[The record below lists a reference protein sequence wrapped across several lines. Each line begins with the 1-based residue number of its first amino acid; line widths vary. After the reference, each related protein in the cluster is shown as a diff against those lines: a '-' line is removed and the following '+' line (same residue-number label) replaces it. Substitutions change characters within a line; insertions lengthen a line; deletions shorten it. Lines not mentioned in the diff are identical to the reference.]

1 MNLPALLNPESL
13 KPSLL
18 KKYVLRYPREYQRAM
33 KVTGRKEWITLKK
46 KLSGPDAET
55 VVTALNLY
63 ICAILGARMALQKFK
78 VFYFQSFPSTC
89 DMAILKERWDTVSC
103 LRRACVDANRVQ
115 VKTRYDLMVL
125 LVGKEHLCAEPSYDQ
140 CELE

>member
-1 MNLPALLNPESL
+1 MNLPALFMPESL
-13 KPSLL
+13 NPSVS
-18 KKYVLRYPREYQRAM
+18 KKYLLRYPHEYQRTM

-46 KLSGPDAET
+46 KLSCPDAET

-63 ICAILGARMALQKFK
+63 ICAILAARMALQTFK
-78 VFYFQSFPSTC
+78 VFYFKSFPATC
-89 DMAILKERWDTVSC
+89 DMAILKERWDTIAR
-103 LRRACVDANRVQ
+103 LRRACVDANRAQ